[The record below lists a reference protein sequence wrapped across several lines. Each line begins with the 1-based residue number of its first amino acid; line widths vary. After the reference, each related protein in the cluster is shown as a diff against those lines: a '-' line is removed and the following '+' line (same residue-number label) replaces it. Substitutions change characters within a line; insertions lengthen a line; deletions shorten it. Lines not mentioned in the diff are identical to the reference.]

1 MDEDLIKR
9 IDETGKRAA
18 RLKEHTSQELW
29 DLVIECASILK
40 EIHPNQRKLWL
51 AEVVN
56 ELYEAQEGLCPLCST
71 QLDAQ
76 SMQVDHIIPFVYG
89 GGNERNNL
97 QLAHKTCNNQKRA
110 KVDVMDLLK
119 YLECRYMNLPPNRRI
134 RLISP

>member
-18 RLKEHTSQELW
+18 RLKEQTSQELW
-29 DLVIECASILK
+29 GLVIECASILK

-56 ELYEAQEGLCPLCST
+56 ELYEDQKGLCPLCST
-71 QLDAQ
+71 ELDVQ
-76 SMQVDHIIPFVYG
+76 SMQVDHIIPFVHG

-110 KVDVMDLLK
+110 KVNVMDLLK